1 MNTDSM
7 SIIRP
12 FFLSWN
18 LRNVTLK
25 PVEFASNEF
34 CLAGTCLGEYPI
46 DAWKRYFL
54 EIPKNE
60 YKKDLTGRAQSAFGL
75 QMKNFDWDTN
85 RIVNLPIYNNY
96 LKSGMNQLKIII
108 NHWFDIFIP
117 EDIPCIA
124 IGVRCHGNYSDIR
137 EIQCVNI
144 LLIWNDAVCK
154 IITLDWMEGP
164 LEDCITP
171 EWYMYST
178 SLLNLKNAIEKMQE
192 FSKNELWSNTSYSI
206 YTIPSCIGF
215 KLHGKMEKSKHIPW
229 ELEWNYYDYT
239 DLTNDLNFLLIE
251 IQNLFSDYL
260 LESDIN
266 G

>member
-1 MNTDSM
+1 MNIDSM

-18 LRNVTLK
+18 LRNVTLEPIK
-25 PVEFASNEF
+25 FASNEF
-34 CLAGTCLGEYPI
+34 CLTGTCLGECPI

-60 YKKDLTGRAQSAFGL
+60 YKKDITGRTQSAFGL
-75 QMKNFDWDTN
+75 RMKNTDWDQN

-96 LKSGMNQLKIII
+96 QKSGLEKLKLII

-124 IGVRCHGNYSDIR
+124 VGLRSHGNYSDVR
-137 EIQCVNI
+137 ETQCVNI

-154 IITLDWMEGP
+154 IVTLDWMEGP

-171 EWYMYST
+171 EWYMNST
-178 SLLNLKNAIEKMQE
+178 SLINLKSAIEKMHE
-192 FSKNELWSNTSYSI
+192 FYKHDPWENTSYSI

-215 KLHGKMEKSKHIPW
+215 KLHGKMEKSKHKPW
-229 ELEWNYYDYT
+229 ELEWNYNDYT
-239 DLTNDLNFLLIE
+239 KLKNDLSFLLIE
-251 IQNLFSDYL
+251 IQKLFSDFS
-260 LESDIN
+260 LESDVN